1 MLPFGKYKNES
12 IQEIYQKDKEYL
24 QWLNKQSWFRN
35 KFKTLH
41 QQTSKQ
47 LTEVEKPIE
56 VDSDTIVVYTDGGC
70 PGNGSQKAKAGIG
83 VYFDTENEIQME
95 NISREIQIDTPT
107 NNKAELIAI
116 WEALKTCKANNIQ
129 QKIHIYTDSMYS
141 LNCITVWYPKWMKE
155 NKLKNRKN
163 IDLIQ
168 PIYELIQEMNVIFI
182 HINAHTDLQDRHSL
196 GNSKADL
203 LATQCIS

>member
-56 VDSDTIVVYTDGGC
+56 VDSGTIVVYTDGAC
-70 PGNGSQKAKAGIG
+70 ANNGKPNAIAGMG
-83 VYFDTENEIQME
+83 VYFSPND
-95 NISREIQIDTPT
+95 SRNVYRRIIGKQS
-107 NNKAELIAI
+107 NNTAEL
-116 WEALKTCKANNIQ
+116 
-129 QKIHIYTDSMYS
+129 
-141 LNCITVWYPKWMKE
+141 
-155 NKLKNRKN
+155 
-163 IDLIQ
+163 
-168 PIYELIQEMNVIFI
+168 
-182 HINAHTDLQDRHSL
+182 
-196 GNSKADL
+196 
-203 LATQCIS
+203 